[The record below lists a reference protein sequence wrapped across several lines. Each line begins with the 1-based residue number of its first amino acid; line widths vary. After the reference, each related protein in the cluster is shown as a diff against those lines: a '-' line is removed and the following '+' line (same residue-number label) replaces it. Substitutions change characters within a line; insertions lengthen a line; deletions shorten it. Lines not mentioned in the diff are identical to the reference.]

1 MVILYSKE
9 NIESI
14 IKDLEQLQKCSYL
27 TLRCK
32 VKDKEF
38 DELSSDE
45 LRNIFTQL
53 KITILFSEA
62 IDKLEEC
69 KYYHNNYD

>member
-45 LRNIFTQL
+45 LCNIFTQL
-53 KITILFSEA
+53 KITTLFSEA
-62 IDKLEEC
+62 IDNLEEC